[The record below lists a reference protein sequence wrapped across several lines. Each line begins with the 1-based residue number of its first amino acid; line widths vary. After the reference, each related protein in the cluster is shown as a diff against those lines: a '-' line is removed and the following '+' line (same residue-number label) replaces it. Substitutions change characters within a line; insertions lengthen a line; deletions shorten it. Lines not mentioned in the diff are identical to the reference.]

1 MARATVDVS
10 LRADVKQLI
19 DGLAQVEGVTKKEAR
34 AMVREM
40 RKGYNAQVKAAQLA
54 AKAQEK
60 AVRGVGKTTE
70 KVTEDTLDVV
80 QKFSTEI
87 SSALGVGFLG
97 DLEGFFDA
105 ARTGSERFGMGA
117 AAAFAGVAGAA
128 AISIVALQ
136 QYTEAQRA
144 LNREIAASAE
154 SLEGFVSPEML
165 QALQTFATEIELVD
179 ATMARLAAESLL
191 QTKDRALELE
201 AATVGLTQRFVVF
214 ESATAGFIANLQTM
228 NSGLSQFIK
237 NLISPQLSVYAHEV
251 SEAGKAQIEHTR
263 ALHDASSAMD
273 EQREMLQALGMLEDE
288 DAKAT
293 DASADA
299 KRKKADAARKLRQD
313 LADLK
318 SITIDLSDVEA
329 EAARERRAQIEEG
342 QAQAADITR
351 LRKLEADALRD
362 VTSAEDQQIDK
373 LQKRNEEIKDLA
385 ATYPGVIDSTAAL
398 ANNQEAL
405 AAAMDAAAAKEQ
417 AETFAKLTEDLNLAA
432 SATAQLT
439 DAMAAFAGLALDR
452 FAELAEARRLR
463 EEERIERE
471 AERHRQE
478 VANLLESGRITQAQ
492 ADGRIKTIDREAAA
506 SKRAINALS
515 QSEQKA
521 AKRAFAVQQAAAASG
536 VVMSGAEAFIGFL
549 GTFAAL
555 GPLAPVAAAAI
566 TGPLIAAQLAAI
578 AAEKPPQFP
587 TGGMVSPDHVVVGV
601 QPDEGIISRRG
612 VAALGGAQAVEQINQ
627 GITPGA
633 TLTANIVLDQRV
645 IGRAVAAMMPST
657 STARA
662 VGQVPIYGVG

>member
-10 LRADVKQLI
+10 LRADIKQLI

-60 AVRGVGKTTE
+60 AVKGVGKATE
-70 KVTEDTLDVV
+70 KVTDDTLDVV
-80 QKFSTEI
+80 QKFATEI
-87 SSALGVGFLG
+87 AGTFGVGFLG
-97 DLEGFFDA
+97 DIEGLFDA
-105 ARTGSERFGMGA
+105 ARTSSERFGIGA
-117 AAAFAGVAGAA
+117 AAAFVGAAGGAALAVAGL
-128 AISIVALQ
+128 V
-136 QYTEAQRA
+136 QYTEAQRT

-154 SLEGFVSPEML
+154 SLEGFVSPEFL
-165 QALQTFATEIELVD
+165 QVLQTFQKEITLVD
-179 ATMARLAAESLL
+179 ATLERMAAESLL
-191 QTKDRALELE
+191 KTSEQAVALEQ
-201 AATVGLTQRFVVF
+201 AFVGLKTLGLPTFFASLSGPIDAASEGLGFLGARLPIVGFAAQKLS
-214 ESATAGFIANLQTM
+214 ESIGDL
-228 NSGLSQFIK
+228 GR
-237 NLISPQLSVYAHEV
+237 
-251 SEAGKAQIEHTR
+251 AQIEQTR
-263 ALHDASSAMD
+263 AAAESAEESEEVT
-273 EQREMLQALGMLEDE
+273 EQATKQTKARERL
-288 DAKAT
+288 
-293 DASADA
+293 
-299 KRKKADAARKLRQD
+299 RK
-313 LADLK
+313 
-318 SITIDLSDVEA
+318 ITIDLSDVEA
-329 EAARERRAQIEEG
+329 EAARERKAQIEEG
-342 QAQAADITR
+342 QAMAAGITR

-373 LQKRNEEIKDLA
+373 LEKRNEEIKDLA

-439 DAMAAFAGLALDR
+439 DAMATFAGLALDR
-452 FAELAEARRLR
+452 FTELAEARRLR
-463 EEERIERE
+463 EEERIDRE

-506 SKRAINALS
+506 SKRAINTLS

-536 VVMSGAEAFIGFL
+536 VVMSGAEAFMGFL

-566 TGPLIAAQLAAI
+566 VGPLVGAQLAAI

-601 QPDEGIISRRG
+601 QSDEAIMSRRG
-612 VAALGGAQAVEQINQ
+612 VAALGGPQAVEQINQ
-627 GITPGA
+627 GIAPGA

-645 IGRAVAAMMPST
+645 IGRAVAAMMPNT

>member
-19 DGLAQVEGVTKKEAR
+19 DGLSQVENVTKKEAR

-60 AVRGVGKTTE
+60 SVRAVGKTTE

-144 LNREIAASAE
+144 LNREIAAGAE
-154 SLEGFVSPEML
+154 DLEGFITPQALAAL
-165 QALQTFATEIELVD
+165 QAFAVEIDLVD
-179 ATMARLAAESLL
+179 RTMQRVAAESFLKG
-191 QTKDRALELE
+191 KDSALDFERAIVAVTSVKLPQWVGGAVSALDELSLALAAADGRLFIVGEILE
-201 AATVGLTQRFVVF
+201 AVQFGVEMYGKSLIDQTRATVD
-214 ESATAGFIANLQTM
+214 ANQ
-228 NSGLSQFIK
+228 
-237 NLISPQLSVYAHEV
+237 
-251 SEAGKAQIEHTR
+251 
-263 ALHDASSAMD
+263 AMD

-293 DASADA
+293 TANTDT

-329 EAARERRAQIEEG
+329 EAARERQVQIEAG
-342 QAQAADITR
+342 QTMAADITR

-362 VTSAEDQQIDK
+362 VTDADTLQILKLAERNDEMARLSAE
-373 LQKRNEEIKDLA
+373 
-385 ATYPGVIDSTAAL
+385 YPGVIDGTTAL
-398 ANNQEAL
+398 ANGQKAL
-405 AAAMDAAAAKEQ
+405 GDAIGAANEKAQAAA
-417 AETFAKLTEDLNLAA
+417 FAKLAEDLGLAA
-432 SATAQLT
+432 SATAQVT
-439 DAMAAFAGLALDR
+439 EAMAIFSGLALDR
-452 FAELAEARRLR
+452 FAELAETRRLR
-463 EEERIERE
+463 EEERIDRE
-471 AERHRQE
+471 AERHKQE
-478 VANLLESGRITQAQ
+478 VSNLLESGRITQAQ
-492 ADGRIKTIDREAAA
+492 ADGRIKTIDREASA
-506 SKRAINALS
+506 SKRAINTLS
-515 QSEQKA
+515 KQEQKA
-521 AKRAFAVQQAAAASG
+521 AKRAFAVQQAGASAA
-536 VVMSGAEAFIGFL
+536 VIMSGAEAYVAML
-549 GTFAAL
+549 AAL
-555 GPLAPVAAAAI
+555 APLLTFGAPLAAAGI
-566 TGPLIAAQLAAI
+566 VGPAVAAQLAAI
-578 AAEKPPQFP
+578 AAQKPPQFP
-587 TGGMVSPDHVVVGV
+587 TGGMVSPDHVLVGV

-612 VAALGGAQAVEQINQ
+612 VAALGGPQAVDQINQ

-645 IGRAVAAMMPST
+645 IGRAVAAMLPSAGA
-657 STARA
+657 SRA
-662 VGQVPIYGVG
+662 VGQVPIYGV

>member
-128 AISIVALQ
+128 AVSIVALQ
-136 QYTEAQRA
+136 QYTEAQRT

-179 ATMARLAAESLL
+179 ATIERLAAESLL
-191 QTKDRALELE
+191 KSKERAIDFERAIVAVTSVGLPQWLGGAVSALDDFANAQTLANLPMFALGKALGVISDSVIDYGESLIEETRATTQNTEAAEEATE
-201 AATVGLTQRFVVF
+201 AATKQ
-214 ESATAGFIANLQTM
+214 
-228 NSGLSQFIK
+228 
-237 NLISPQLSVYAHEV
+237 
-251 SEAGKAQIEHTR
+251 
-263 ALHDASSAMD
+263 
-273 EQREMLQALGMLEDE
+273 
-288 DAKAT
+288 AKAT
-293 DASADA
+293 QRL
-299 KRKKADAARKLRQD
+299 RK
-313 LADLK
+313 
-318 SITIDLSDVEA
+318 ITIDLSDVEA
-329 EAARERRAQIEEG
+329 EAARERKVQIEEG
-342 QAQAADITR
+342 QAMAADITR

-362 VTSAEDQQIDK
+362 VTDADTLQILKIAE
-373 LQKRNEEIKDLA
+373 RNDEMARLA
-385 ATYPGVIDSTAAL
+385 MQYPGVINSTAAL
-398 ANNQEAL
+398 ANGQQAL
-405 AAAMDAAAAKEQ
+405 DDAISAANEKAQAAA
-417 AETFAKLTEDLNLAA
+417 FAKLAEDLNLAA
-432 SATAQLT
+432 SATAHVT
-439 DAMAAFAGLALDR
+439 EAMATFAGLALDR
-452 FAELAEARRLR
+452 FAELAETRRLR

-492 ADGRIKTIDREAAA
+492 ADGRIKTIDREASA
-506 SKRAINALS
+506 SKRAINTLS

-521 AKRAFAVQQAAAASG
+521 AKRAFAVQQAGAASA
-536 VVMSGAEAFIGFL
+536 VIMSGAEAYIAML
-549 GTFAAL
+549 AAL
-555 GPLAPVAAAAI
+555 APILTFGAPLAAAAI
-566 TGPLIAAQLAAI
+566 VGPAVAAQLAAI

-587 TGGMVSPDHVVVGV
+587 TGGMVSPDHVLVGV

-612 VAALGGAQAVEQINQ
+612 VAALGGPQAVEQINQ
-627 GITPGA
+627 GIAPGA

-645 IGRAVAAMMPST
+645 IGRAVAAMMPNT

>member
-165 QALQTFATEIELVD
+165 QALQAFAAEIELVD
-179 ATMARLAAESLL
+179 ATMERLAAESLL
-191 QTKDRALELE
+191 QSKERAIDFERAIVAVTSVNLPQWVGGAVSALDQFAEAQTLANLPMFALGKALGVISDSVIDYGESLIEETRATTQNTEAVQEATE
-201 AATVGLTQRFVVF
+201 AATKQ
-214 ESATAGFIANLQTM
+214 
-228 NSGLSQFIK
+228 
-237 NLISPQLSVYAHEV
+237 
-251 SEAGKAQIEHTR
+251 
-263 ALHDASSAMD
+263 
-273 EQREMLQALGMLEDE
+273 
-288 DAKAT
+288 AKAT
-293 DASADA
+293 Q
-299 KRKKADAARKLRQD
+299 KLR
-313 LADLK
+313 K
-318 SITIDLSDVEA
+318 ITIDLSDVEA
-329 EAARERRAQIEEG
+329 EAARERKVQIEEG
-342 QAQAADITR
+342 QTMAADITR

-362 VTSAEDQQIDK
+362 VTDADTLQILK
-373 LQKRNEEIKDLA
+373 LMERNDEIERLA
-385 ATYPGVIDSTAAL
+385 LKYPGVINSTAAL
-398 ANNQEAL
+398 ANGQKAL
-405 AAAMDAAAAKEQ
+405 DDALDAANEKAQAAA
-417 AETFAKLTEDLNLAA
+417 FAKLAEDLNLAA
-432 SATAQLT
+432 SATAHVT
-439 DAMAAFAGLALDR
+439 EAIATFAGLALDR
-452 FAELAEARRLR
+452 FAELAETRRLR

-478 VANLLESGRITQAQ
+478 VANLLESGRITQQQ
-492 ADGRIKTIDREAAA
+492 ADARIGTIDREAAA
-506 SKRAINALS
+506 SKRAINTLS
-515 QSEQKA
+515 NQEQKA
-521 AKRAFAVQQAAAASG
+521 AKRAFAVQQAGAASA
-536 VVMSGAEAFIGFL
+536 VVMSGAEAYVAML
-549 GTFAAL
+549 AAL
-555 GPLAPVAAAAI
+555 APILTFGAPLAAAAI
-566 TGPLIAAQLAAI
+566 VGPAVAAQLAAI

-601 QPDEGIISRRG
+601 QPDEAIMSRRG
-612 VAALGGAQAVEQINQ
+612 VAALGGPQAVEQINQ
-627 GITPGA
+627 GIAPGA

-645 IGRAVAAMMPST
+645 IGRAVAAMMPNT

>member
-10 LRADVKQLI
+10 LRADIKQLI

-128 AISIVALQ
+128 AVSIVALQ
-136 QYTEAQRA
+136 QYTEAQRT

-165 QALQTFATEIELVD
+165 QALQAFATEIELVD
-179 ATMARLAAESLL
+179 ATMGRLAAESLL
-191 QTKDRALELE
+191 KSKERAIDFERAIVAVTSVGLPQWLGGAVSALDDFANAQTLANLPMFALGKALGVISDSVIDYGESLIEETRATTQNTEAAEEATE
-201 AATVGLTQRFVVF
+201 AATKQ
-214 ESATAGFIANLQTM
+214 
-228 NSGLSQFIK
+228 
-237 NLISPQLSVYAHEV
+237 
-251 SEAGKAQIEHTR
+251 
-263 ALHDASSAMD
+263 
-273 EQREMLQALGMLEDE
+273 
-288 DAKAT
+288 AKAT
-293 DASADA
+293 QRL
-299 KRKKADAARKLRQD
+299 RK
-313 LADLK
+313 
-318 SITIDLSDVEA
+318 ITIDLSDVEA
-329 EAARERRAQIEEG
+329 EAARERKVQIEEG
-342 QAQAADITR
+342 QTMAADITR

-362 VTSAEDQQIDK
+362 VTDADTLQILKLAE
-373 LQKRNEEIKDLA
+373 RNDEIARLA
-385 ATYPGVIDSTAAL
+385 MQYPGVIDSTAAL
-398 ANNQEAL
+398 ANGQKAL
-405 AAAMDAAAAKEQ
+405 DDAIGAANEKAQAA
-417 AETFAKLTEDLNLAA
+417 TFAKMAEDLNLAA
-432 SATAQLT
+432 SATAHVT
-439 DAMAAFAGLALDR
+439 EAMATFAGLALDR
-452 FAELAEARRLR
+452 FTELAEARRLR
-463 EEERIERE
+463 EEERIDRE

-506 SKRAINALS
+506 SKRAINTLS

-521 AKRAFAVQQAAAASG
+521 AKRAFAVQQAGAASA
-536 VVMSGAEAFIGFL
+536 VIMSGAEAYIAML
-549 GTFAAL
+549 AAL
-555 GPLAPVAAAAI
+555 APILTFGAPLAAAAI
-566 TGPLIAAQLAAI
+566 VGPAVAAQLAAI

-612 VAALGGAQAVEQINQ
+612 VAALGGPQAVEQINQ
-627 GITPGA
+627 GIAPGA

-657 STARA
+657 NTARA